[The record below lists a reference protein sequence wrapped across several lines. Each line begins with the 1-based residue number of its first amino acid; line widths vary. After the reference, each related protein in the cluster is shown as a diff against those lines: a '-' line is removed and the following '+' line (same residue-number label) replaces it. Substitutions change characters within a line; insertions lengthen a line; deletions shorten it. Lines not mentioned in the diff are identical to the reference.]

1 MDIKL
6 GIGLDNIIFGSTE
19 SEIEEILGKPDRIR
33 MDEEYEEFEPM
44 LQFNSIKTRLTFYK
58 NHGGKLGYIRSSN
71 PDLSYKNK
79 KIIGK
84 SISEAFDIFD
94 NIPKDSWQIT
104 EYDFWIDYFNED
116 WWIILRCDYSEV
128 TQLEL
133 GVPFRNEDEYNWPR

>member
-1 MDIKL
+1 MEIKL
-6 GIGLDNIIFGSTE
+6 GIGLDNIIFGLTQG
-19 SEIEEILGKPDRIR
+19 EIENILGKPDRVR

-58 NHGGKLGYIRSSN
+58 NHRDKLGYIRSSN
-71 PDLSYKNK
+71 PDLNYKNK

-94 NIPKDSWQIT
+94 EIPKDNWQIT
-104 EYDFWIDYFNED
+104 EYDFWIEYFNED

-128 TQLEL
+128 TQIEI
-133 GVPFRNEDEYNWPR
+133 GVPFKDEDEYNWPK

>member
-1 MDIKL
+1 MEIKL
-6 GIGLDNIIFGSTE
+6 GIGLDKIVFGSTQ
-19 SEIEEILGKPDRIR
+19 SEIENILGKPDRIR

-44 LQFNSIKTRLTFYK
+44 LQYNSIKTRLTFYK
-58 NHGGKLGYIRSSN
+58 NHGGKLGYMRSSN
-71 PDLSYKNK
+71 PELHYKNK

-94 NIPKDSWQIT
+94 DISKDSWQIN

-116 WWIILRCDYSEV
+116 WWIILRFDYSEI

-133 GVPFRNEDEYNWPR
+133 GVPFRNEDEYNWPK